1 MGEVELRAATQEDA
15 GFLYN
20 LLKTTMQQY
29 VAQTWGWDERWQQ
42 EHFRESFEPSKER
55 VVVLGGQDIGVISV
69 EQKEDEVFL
78 SKIYILPEYQ
88 GQGIGTHLIRSILD
102 QAFESGLP
110 VALRVLRVN
119 PAKRL
124 YERLGFVDVGETET
138 HYLMKAIPDHV
149 EAVGVDCLSR
159 EKSERQ
165 RRTEFAQ
172 TGRPANNRCA

>member
-78 SKIYILPEYQ
+78 SKIYIHPEYQ
-88 GQGIGTHLIRSILD
+88 GQGIGTHLINSILD
-102 QAFESGLP
+102 QAFHSGLP
-110 VALRVLRVN
+110 VTLQVLKVN

-124 YERLGFVDVGETET
+124 YGRLGFVEVGETET
-138 HYLMKAIPDHV
+138 HYLMKAIPDQV
-149 EAVGVDCLSR
+149 GAVGMR
-159 EKSERQ
+159 
-165 RRTEFAQ
+165 
-172 TGRPANNRCA
+172 N